1 MKNNSPSAIVVGAGI
16 GGLATAIR
24 LSNLGFK
31 VTVFEAANT
40 PGGKIAQLKKD
51 GFRWDMGPSLFTLPH
66 LVDELFT
73 QSGKSPNDY
82 YNYSQLDVITKYFF
96 PDKTIFS
103 AAQSLEKLKEDLV
116 SIFGESREKVNAF
129 FGDVK
134 DTYDFTEPLFLKNPI
149 KDFPKNLS
157 GSLWSNIKHFL
168 RMNAFSSMHKTNHK
182 YFSNPKTIQIF
193 NRYATYNGSDPYR
206 APGTL
211 NVIAHLEHSL
221 GAYFLKGGMYQLTK
235 SVYQLALDLG
245 VEFHFNQK
253 VEKIMIEAKQA
264 KGVIANGKQFYS
276 DVVVSNADIMH
287 AYNELMP
294 NVKKPSLYLN
304 QEKSTSALVFY
315 WGVNKQ
321 FPQLDLHNIFFSSEY
336 EKEFQF
342 LRDGKVFNDPTV
354 YLYVSS
360 KFNKEDAPLEAENW
374 FVMINV
380 PSNKNQDWNT
390 FIQEA
395 KNNIIQKLSKD
406 LGEDFSKNIVTES
419 ILSPL
424 DIEKRTTSYGGAL
437 YGNSSNNMFSA
448 FLRHPNKRNAIK
460 NLYFVSG
467 SGHPGGGIPLCILS
481 SNIATQHITHDKI
494 IP

>member
-24 LSNLGFK
+24 LKNLGYK
-31 VTVFEAANT
+31 VTVFEAAST
-40 PGGKIAQLKKD
+40 PGGKIAELKKD

-73 QSGKSPNDY
+73 QSGKNPNDY
-82 YNYSQLDVITKYFF
+82 YNYSQLDVIAKYFF

-253 VEKIMIEAKQA
+253 VEKIMIEEKQA
-264 KGVIANGKQFYS
+264 KGVVANGKPFYS

-294 NVKKPSLYLN
+294 DVKKPSLYLN

-336 EKEFQF
+336 KKEFQF
-342 LRDGKVFNDPTV
+342 LQVGKVFNDPTI

-360 KFNKEDAPLEAENW
+360 KFNKEDAPLGAENW
-374 FVMINV
+374 FAMINV
-380 PSNKNQDWNT
+380 PSNKNQDWDT
-390 FIQEA
+390 MIQEA

-424 DIEKRTTSYGGAL
+424 DIEKRTTSFGGAL

-481 SNIATQHITHDKI
+481 SNIATQHIAHDKI
-494 IP
+494 NP

>member
-1 MKNNSPSAIVVGAGI
+1 MKNEPKKAIVVGAGI

-31 VTVFEAANT
+31 VKVFEAGAT
-40 PGGKIAQLKKD
+40 PGGKIAQLKKE

-66 LVDELFT
+66 LLDELFLS
-73 QSGKSPNDY
+73 SGKNPKDY
-82 YNYSQLDVITKYFF
+82 YNYSQLEMITKYFF
-96 PDKTIFS
+96 SDKTIFS
-103 AAQSLEKLKEDLV
+103 ASQNLTKLKADLGT
-116 SIFGESREKVNAF
+116 IFGESKESVEAF
-129 FGDVK
+129 FDDVK

-168 RMNAFSSMHKTNHK
+168 RMNAFSNMHKTNKK

-193 NRYATYNGSDPYR
+193 DRYATYNGSDPYR

-253 VEKIMIEAKQA
+253 VEQIIIENKIA
-264 KGVIANGKQFYS
+264 KGIKVNGATHFS

-287 AYNELMP
+287 AYNQLMP
-294 NVKKPSLYLN
+294 ELKKPSLYLN

-315 WGVNKQ
+315 WGINKQ
-321 FPQLDLHNIFFSSEY
+321 FSQLDLHNIFFSNEY
-336 EKEFQF
+336 EKEFKF
-342 LRDGKVFNDPTV
+342 LKEGKVLDDPTV
-354 YLYVSS
+354 YLYISS
-360 KFNKEDAPLEAENW
+360 KLNENDAPNGCENW

-380 PSNKNQDWNT
+380 PNNNNQDWNEIT
-390 FIQEA
+390 QA
-395 KNNIIQKLSKD
+395 SKKNIIEKLTNI
-406 LGEDFSKNIVTES
+406 LGEDFSKNIVTEE
-419 ILSPL
+419 ILTPI
-424 DIEKRTTSYGGAL
+424 DIEQKTSSYKGAL

-481 SNIATQHITHDKI
+481 SNIATQHIAHDKI
-494 IP
+494 NS